1 MKCNTKVAVKIFMT
15 DVLKSFIN
23 TFVCVCVGVGLT
35 AVGVGLT
42 AICVKFPQVS
52 FYTIIFLVLFL
63 ISLTL
68 IFKVKKY
75 VIDLCEKS
83 IQ

>member
-23 TFVCVCVGVGLT
+23 IFVCVC
-35 AVGVGLT
+35 VGVGLT

>member
-15 DVLKSFIN
+15 DVLKSFTNI
-23 TFVCVCVGVGLT
+23 FVGVCGGVC
-35 AVGVGLT
+35 VGVGLT